1 MMKPTVI
8 AEKMV
13 PSRTPSRRPMN
24 TNAKM
29 TPMITI
35 VTSKNFKYHN
45 PFKFKWNT
53 IFSIDRKGFRM
64 DKKLII
70 RYILLILGVTIMSL
84 GIALSLKSTLGTPP
98 ISCIP
103 AVLAAAFPFTVGEF
117 TILFNALLVIFQMV
131 LLRKVT
137 LSQISQMLVC
147 ILFGYMID
155 FNLSLIDFINPTNYM
170 SQWILLIIS
179 CLVLAFGLVI
189 EVKSDITMLPGDGS
203 VVAIGEVLNKDWGKV
218 KPFFDVTIVIIGVIL
233 ALVFIGRLEGVREG
247 TIFSA
252 VTVGFI
258 IQFYNNLFGEKIDN
272 YLEQN

>member
-1 MMKPTVI
+1 
-8 AEKMV
+8 
-13 PSRTPSRRPMN
+13 
-24 TNAKM
+24 
-29 TPMITI
+29 
-35 VTSKNFKYHN
+35 
-45 PFKFKWNT
+45 
-53 IFSIDRKGFRM
+53 M

-103 AVLAAAFPFTVGEF
+103 AVLAVAFPWTVGEF

-131 LLRKVT
+131 LLRKIT
-137 LSQISQMLVC
+137 LSQITLSQIAQMLVC

-155 FNLSLIDFINPTNYM
+155 FNLVLIDFINPTNYII
-170 SQWILLIIS
+170 QWILLIIS

-189 EVKSDITMLPGDGS
+189 EVKSDITMLPGDGA

-218 KPFFDVTIVIIGVIL
+218 KPFFDVTVVSIGVIL
-233 ALVFIGRLEGVREG
+233 ALVFIGHLEGVREG

-252 VTVGFI
+252 ITVGFI
-258 IQFYNNLFGEKIDN
+258 IQFYNNIFGEKIDN
-272 YLEQN
+272 YLEE

>member
-1 MMKPTVI
+1 
-8 AEKMV
+8 
-13 PSRTPSRRPMN
+13 
-24 TNAKM
+24 
-29 TPMITI
+29 
-35 VTSKNFKYHN
+35 
-45 PFKFKWNT
+45 
-53 IFSIDRKGFRM
+53 M

-103 AVLAAAFPFTVGEF
+103 AVLSVAFPLTVGEF

-131 LLRKVT
+131 LLRKIT
-137 LSQISQMLVC
+137 LSQ
-147 ILFGYMID
+147 ID
-155 FNLSLIDFINPTNYM
+155 FNLSLIDFINPTNYI

-218 KPFFDVTIVIIGVIL
+218 KPFFDVTVVIIGVIL
-233 ALVFIGRLEGVREG
+233 ALVFIGHLEGVREG

-252 VTVGFI
+252 ITVGFI
-258 IQFYNNLFGEKIDN
+258 IQFYNNIFGEKIDN
-272 YLEQN
+272 YLEEN

>member
-1 MMKPTVI
+1 
-8 AEKMV
+8 
-13 PSRTPSRRPMN
+13 
-24 TNAKM
+24 
-29 TPMITI
+29 
-35 VTSKNFKYHN
+35 
-45 PFKFKWNT
+45 
-53 IFSIDRKGFRM
+53 M

-117 TILFNALLVIFQMV
+117 TILFNVLLVIFQMV
-131 LLRKVT
+131 LLRKIT
-137 LSQISQMLVC
+137 LSQIAQMLVC

-155 FNLSLIDFINPTNYM
+155 FNLVLIDFINPTNYI

-203 VVAIGEVLNKDWGKV
+203 VVDISVVLIKYCVILNL
-218 KPFFDVTIVIIGVIL
+218 FFIVFYLIYGMILVVTIIGL
-233 ALVFIGRLEGVREG
+233 
-247 TIFSA
+247 T
-252 VTVGFI
+252 
-258 IQFYNNLFGEKIDN
+258 D
-272 YLEQN
+272 